1 MIQRIQS
8 LYLFLAAVALGLIF
22 FFPLAN
28 LSNSQDI
35 IIFNVTG
42 FSKFSILEKIPTWP
56 LMVITLLSLLITI
69 IVIGLFKK
77 RPLQI
82 KLIRIALMLNLGFIA
97 LTYFVYGDHLANQI
111 KMQVNYDMGSVF
123 PLVALI
129 FHVLAMYAINK
140 DERLIKSID
149 RIR

>member
-56 LMVITLLSLLITI
+56 IMVINLLSLLITI

-111 KMQVNYDMGSVF
+111 KMQINYDMGSIF

-129 FHVLAMYAINK
+129 FHVLAMYATNK

>member
-8 LYLFLAAVALGLIF
+8 LYLFLAAVAMGLIF

-28 LSNSQDI
+28 LSNTQDL
-35 IIFNVTG
+35 IIFNLSG
-42 FSKFSILEKIPTWP
+42 FSKFSILEHIPTWP
-56 LMVITLLSLLITI
+56 LMLIVGVSIFLTL
-69 IVIGLFKK
+69 IVIGLYKK
-77 RPLQI
+77 RPLQVR
-82 KLIRIALMLNLGFIA
+82 LTRIALMLNLGFIA
-97 LTYFVYGDHLANQI
+97 LTFFVYGDHLAKQI
-111 KMQVNYDMGSVF
+111 KMDINYEIGAVF
-123 PLVALI
+123 PLIALI

>member
-22 FFPLAN
+22 IFPLAN
-28 LSNSQDI
+28 LSNSQDL
-35 IIFNVTG
+35 IIFKVTG
-42 FSKFSILEKIPTWP
+42 FSKFSILEKIPMWP
-56 LMVITLLSLLITI
+56 ILVINLLSLLLTI
-69 IVIGLFKK
+69 ITIGLFKK
-77 RPLQI
+77 RLMQI

-97 LTYFVYGDHLANQI
+97 LTYFVYGDHLAKLI
-111 KMQVNYDMGSVF
+111 KMQINYEIGSVL
-123 PLVALI
+123 PLIALI

>member
-56 LMVITLLSLLITI
+56 LIVIDLLSLLITI

-82 KLIRIALMLNLGFIA
+82 RLIRIALMLNLGFIA
-97 LTYFVYGDHLANQI
+97 LTYFVYGDHLANMI
-111 KMQVNYDMGSVF
+111 KMQINYSIGSVF
-123 PLVALI
+123 PLIALI
-129 FHVLAMYAINK
+129 FHVLAMYSINK

>member
-22 FFPLAN
+22 IFPLAN
-28 LSNSQDI
+28 LSNSQDL

-56 LMVITLLSLLITI
+56 LMVINLLSLLITI

-82 KLIRIALMLNLGFIA
+82 RLIRIALMLNLGFIA
-97 LTYFVYGDHLANQI
+97 LTYFVYSDHLANQI
-111 KMQVNYDMGSVF
+111 KMQINYDIGSVF

>member
-8 LYLFLAAVALGLIF
+8 LYLFLAAVALSLIF

-28 LSNSQDI
+28 FSNSQDL
-35 IIFNVTG
+35 IIFNLRG
-42 FSKFSILEKIPTWP
+42 FSKFSVLEQTPTWP
-56 LMVITLLSLLITI
+56 LMALNIITLLLTLT
-69 IVIGLFKK
+69 VIGLFKK

-82 KLIRIALMLNLGFIA
+82 RITRIALMLNLGFIA
-97 LTYFVYGDHLANQI
+97 LMYFVYGDHLAKLI
-111 KMQVNYDMGSVF
+111 KMEINYEMGAVF
-123 PLVALI
+123 PLVALV
-129 FHVLAMYAINK
+129 FHVLAIYAINK

>member
-8 LYLFLAAVALGLIF
+8 LYLFLAAVALGLVF

-28 LSNSQDI
+28 LSNTQDI
-35 IIFNVTG
+35 IIFNISG
-42 FSKFSILEKIPTWP
+42 FSRFSVLETVTTLP
-56 LMVITLLSLLITI
+56 LMILNAVTILLTLDVIREY
-69 IVIGLFKK
+69 KK

-82 KLIRIALMLNLGFIA
+82 KLTRIALMLNLVFIA
-97 LTYFVYGDHLANQI
+97 LLYFVYCDHLAKMI
-111 KMQVNYDMGSVF
+111 KMSVNYEIGSVL
-123 PLVALI
+123 PLIALI
-129 FHVLAMYAINK
+129 FHVLAIYAINK

>member
-28 LSNSQDI
+28 LSNSQDL
-35 IIFNVTG
+35 IIFNLNG
-42 FSKFSILEKIPTWP
+42 FSRFSVLEQVTTWP
-56 LMVITLLSLLITI
+56 LMFLNAVTILLTLCVIFLY
-69 IVIGLFKK
+69 KK

-82 KLIRIALMLNLGFIA
+82 KLTRIALMVNLAFIA
-97 LTYFVYGDHLANQI
+97 LVYFVYGDHLAKQI
-111 KMQVNYDMGSVF
+111 KMDVNYEIGSVF

-129 FHVLAMYAINK
+129 FHVLAIYAINK
-140 DERLIKSID
+140 DDRMIKSID

>member
-111 KMQVNYDMGSVF
+111 KMQINYEMGSIF

>member
-8 LYLFLAAVALGLIF
+8 LYLFLAAVALSLIF

-28 LSNSQDI
+28 LSNNQDV
-35 IIFNVTG
+35 IIFNLCG
-42 FSKFSILEKIPTWP
+42 FSRFSVLEHTTTWP
-56 LMVITLLSLLITI
+56 LIAIMVISILLTL

-77 RPLQI
+77 RLLQ
-82 KLIRIALMLNLGFIA
+82 LRLTRIALMLNLSFIA
-97 LTYFVYGDHLANQI
+97 LMYFVYGDHLAKQI
-111 KMQVNYDMGSVF
+111 KMEINYELGSML

>member
-82 KLIRIALMLNLGFIA
+82 RLIRIALMLNLGFIA

>member
-28 LSNSQDI
+28 LSNSQDL

-42 FSKFSILEKIPTWP
+42 FSKFSVLEQIPTWP
-56 LMVITLLSLLITI
+56 IMVINLLSLLITI

-82 KLIRIALMLNLGFIA
+82 KLIRIALMLNLGFLA

-111 KMQVNYDMGSVF
+111 KMQINYDMGSVF

-149 RIR
+149 HIR

>member
-8 LYLFLAAVALGLIF
+8 LYLFLAAVALGLVF